1 MSKIIC
7 DVCGTRY
14 PDSSEQCPIC
24 GCVNSSAANEPV
36 QTDETEDFELPA
48 RTAVKGGRFSK
59 ANVRKR
65 LKEQP
70 VYEEPAEV
78 HSVTAERYAEEEE
91 KYDEEDFEEANG
103 GKGGTV
109 LNVLLVIVIIALLA
123 VSGYIFLKYFMP
135 NFMDGKDSVAP
146 TESYVQTEIPT
157 DAPTEA
163 PTETQEPTEAP
174 TVPCQQLVLD
184 ITDVT
189 LREAGEMYLLNVQ
202 ILPEDSTDTV
212 MYISSNENVATVNGE
227 GRVTAVGEGSVVI
240 SVICGEQ
247 QLECNVICDFSPEE
261 ETEAPTEAPTEPP
274 FKDVKL
280 GVKTDDITFRA
291 RGQQTT
297 IKLTCDLKIT
307 DVVWT
312 SQNENVATVTEKGVI
327 TRVSSGTTKIIGT
340 YGEQTVEIVVRCPSK

>member
-24 GCVNSSAANEPV
+24 GCVNGNAANEPE
-36 QTDETEDFELPA
+36 QTIETEEFELPA
-48 RTAVKGGRFSK
+48 RAAVKGGRFSK

-65 LKEQP
+65 MKNQP

-78 HSVTAERYAEEEE
+78 RTRAIEQREQEEA
-91 KYDEEDFEEANG
+91 YDEENFAEDNG
-103 GKGGTV
+103 GKGGTI

-123 VSGYIFLKYFMP
+123 VSAKIFLEYFMP
-135 NFMDGKDSVAP
+135 NFIGDKDPFAP
-146 TESYVQTEIPT
+146 TESYVQTETPT
-157 DAPTEA
+157 DAPAEV

-184 ITDVT
+184 VTDVT

-202 ILPEDSTDTV
+202 ILPEDTTDAV
-212 MYISSNENVATVNGE
+212 QYVSSNENVATVNEE

-247 QLECNVICDFSPEE
+247 HLECNVVCDFSPEE
-261 ETEAPTEAPTEPP
+261 TEGPTETPTEA
-274 FKDVKL
+274 
-280 GVKTDDITFRA
+280 GVQKTVTSKTLNIRSGAGTSYEKV
-291 RGQQTT
+291 GTY
-297 IKLTCDLKIT
+297 KKG
-307 DVVWT
+307 DVVT
-312 SQNENVATVTEKGVI
+312 IYEEKKV
-327 TRVSSGTTKIIGT
+327 GTQMWGRTDEGWICTDYVK
-340 YGEQTVEIVVRCPSK
+340 